1 MHWRDA
7 EPVLQ
12 VDPGPWSDIQAPE
25 EVGLQHSGKPAV
37 RYGSPQP
44 PPRPPHSTAHTQQC
58 SHYLAGRHRPEGLRP
73 TASGSCAP
81 HSHHPAG
88 RLRQREDSH
97 LEAARSAAVS
107 ASCEEE
113 AAHSADRL
121 LFIHRL
127 MFPHAPS
134 APLSSHP
141 HALMVLSTTHPH
153 HGMGHTVHSPVSAEP
168 QQYVPSALQQ

>member
-1 MHWRDA
+1 M
-7 EPVLQ
+7 LQ

-25 EVGLQHSGKPAV
+25 EVGLQHYGKPAV